1 MQPEQVA
8 KLLRIGGAAATVG
21 VVTSVHAAADLL
33 PLGRFMALRAAISGV
48 LILAYGLLVTGRTDL
63 LPNRWTAH
71 LFRGGLACIAMLL
84 SYISFARLPVAQAQ
98 TLMFLAP
105 LIVVPLAAFKL
116 KEKLAK
122 RALFGLGLGFAGTVC
137 ILGLSF
143 DLGHEA
149 IWGAL
154 CGIAAAFLIATIQI
168 TIRAMMSTETAIS
181 TAISFTLIVAVVC
194 SVSAL
199 WGNWIWPRGDALWI
213 LLAAGVFG
221 ALNLLLFAESLARA
235 PVSTLV
241 PLDYTGLIWALLA
254 DWLFF
259 AVLPGGMG
267 LVGSVLVTIGA
278 LIVVMQPVE
287 HAKSELI
294 QAAPAIGSRSNF

>member
-33 PLGRFMALRAAISGV
+33 PLGQFMALRAAISGV

-84 SYISFARLPVAQAQ
+84 SYIAFARLPVAQAQ

-122 RALFGLGLGFAGTVC
+122 PALFGL
-137 ILGLSF
+137 
-143 DLGHEA
+143 
-149 IWGAL
+149 
-154 CGIAAAFLIATIQI
+154 
-168 TIRAMMSTETAIS
+168 
-181 TAISFTLIVAVVC
+181 VVR
-194 SVSAL
+194 S
-199 WGNWIWPRGDALWI
+199 WPRGDMGRALR
-213 LLAAGVFG
+213 
-221 ALNLLLFAESLARA
+221 NSRR
-235 PVSTLV
+235 
-241 PLDYTGLIWALLA
+241 
-254 DWLFF
+254 
-259 AVLPGGMG
+259 LPD
-267 LVGSVLVTIGA
+267 
-278 LIVVMQPVE
+278 
-287 HAKSELI
+287 
-294 QAAPAIGSRSNF
+294 RNDSNHNPRDD